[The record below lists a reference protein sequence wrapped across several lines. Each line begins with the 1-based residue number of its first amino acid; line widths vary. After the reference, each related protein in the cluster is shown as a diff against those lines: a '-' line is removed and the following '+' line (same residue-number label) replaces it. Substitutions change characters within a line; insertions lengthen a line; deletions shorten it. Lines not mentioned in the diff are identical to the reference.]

1 MAAKRPARKVV
12 PEIGVK
18 RAYEP
23 ATADDGLRV
32 LVDRLWPR
40 GLTKAEAR
48 IDLWPKNMAP
58 SDTLRRLVHGDPSK
72 WKEFVM
78 AYAREL
84 KQEPA
89 KSAFADLHERC
100 KKERIILVYA
110 ARDESHNHA
119 VLLKRWLE
127 QKIDARGAGIQETSA
142 KRMRA

>member
-1 MAAKRPARKVV
+1 MAAKRPARKVA
-12 PEIGVK
+12 PAIGVK

-23 ATADDGLRV
+23 ATANDGLRV

-40 GLTKAEAR
+40 GMTKTKAR
-48 IDLWPKNMAP
+48 IDLWLKDMAP

-72 WKEFVM
+72 WKEFVA

-89 KSAFADLHERC
+89 KSAFVDLYERS
-100 KKERIILVYA
+100 KKERIMLIYA

-119 VLLKRWLE
+119 ILLKRWLE
-127 QKIDARGAGIQETSA
+127 RKS
-142 KRMRA
+142 